1 MIVIANLA
9 ALGLIAGIIALLIY
23 SSLVRLVARSE
34 SAWLNV
40 EALLKV
46 RHDMIPNLLET
57 VKDYAAD

>member
-1 MIVIANLA
+1 MIVIAILA
-9 ALGLIAGIIALLIY
+9 SLGLIAGIIALLI
-23 SSLVRLVARSE
+23 SNSLIRLLVRSE